1 MKSFKV
7 AVTAMVASVV
17 LALSAFAGVASGARD
32 QTGLINLEVTN
43 VLNNNTV
50 TVNVPI
56 SAAANICGVQ
66 VAAILALNE
75 QDGVECVARSG
86 IVTQQG

>member
-32 QTGLINLEVTN
+32 QTGLINLDVSN

-56 SAAANICGVQ
+56 SVAANICGVQ
-66 VAAILALNE
+66 VSAILALNT
-75 QDGVECVARSG
+75 QDVACVARSG
-86 IVTQQG
+86 EVTAG

>member
-1 MKSFKV
+1 MS
-7 AVTAMVASVV
+7 
-17 LALSAFAGVASGARD
+17 
-32 QTGLINLEVTN
+32 N

-66 VAAILALNE
+66 VSAILALNN
-75 QDGVECVARSG
+75 QNVACVARSG
-86 IVTQQG
+86 EVTAG